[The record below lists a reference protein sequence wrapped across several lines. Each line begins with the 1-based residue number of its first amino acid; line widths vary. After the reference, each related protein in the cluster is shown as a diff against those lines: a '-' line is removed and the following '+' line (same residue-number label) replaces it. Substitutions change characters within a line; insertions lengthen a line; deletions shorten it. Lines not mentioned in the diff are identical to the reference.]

1 MKSAYQLAM
10 ERLEKSSPSMKL
22 SEGKKRELADIES
35 TYKARIAERELLLRG
50 EIKKATAAGRLE
62 EVEAIEKQLANEMR
76 RLGEECEAKKEK
88 ARART

>member
-35 TYKARIAERELLLRG
+35 TYKARIAEGIVTAWRNQEGYSRWASRG
-50 EIKKATAAGRLE
+50 G
-62 EVEAIEKQLANEMR
+62 
-76 RLGEECEAKKEK
+76 
-88 ARART
+88 